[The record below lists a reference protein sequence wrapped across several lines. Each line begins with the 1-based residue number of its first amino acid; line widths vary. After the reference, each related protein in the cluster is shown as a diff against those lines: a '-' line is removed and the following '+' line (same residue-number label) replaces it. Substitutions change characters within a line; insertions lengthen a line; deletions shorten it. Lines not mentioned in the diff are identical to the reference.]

1 MHLRALLIAAFLLV
15 PVAALADLAPPPGYQ
30 EQCTIERVQQAGELC
45 QLCTGAYHGDRD
57 YCERE
62 LAGQGYEHRCR
73 TRGASTWREVWCRAN
88 ADGVDEGSA
97 AAALELN
104 EAAPSEAAPT
114 DEAPE
119 VETTPGAEAA
129 PGDEAAPGEE
139 TTVPA
144 DPPART
150 RGCAAAGQPPAPA
163 LAFLLFGLVAL
174 RRRRS

>member
-62 LAGQGYEHRCR
+62 LADQGYEHRCR
-73 TRGASTWREVWCRAN
+73 TRGASAWREVWCRAD

-97 AAALELN
+97 AAALEAPAAEEPAV
-104 EAAPSEAAPT
+104 EAPAADDAPSIEA
-114 DEAPE
+114 
-119 VETTPGAEAA
+119 VE
-129 PGDEAAPGEE
+129 GDEAVPGEE
-139 TTVPA
+139 TSVPA

-150 RGCAAAGQPPAPA
+150 RGCAAAGQHQTPA
-163 LAFLLFGLVAL
+163 LALLLFGLIAL
-174 RRRRS
+174 RRRR